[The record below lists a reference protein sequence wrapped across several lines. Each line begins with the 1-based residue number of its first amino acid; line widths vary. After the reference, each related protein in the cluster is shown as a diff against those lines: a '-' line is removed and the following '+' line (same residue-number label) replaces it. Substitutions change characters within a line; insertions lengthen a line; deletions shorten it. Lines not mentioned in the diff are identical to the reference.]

1 MEENKQ
7 MNMNIIKA
15 WPSVSEYLSIPRNES
30 AYKKLIKLLDSL
42 TDEIGNNEE
51 HPASSLMETLGLL
64 IAEYEKNHYP
74 YKEKSGTDILKYLM
88 NEHNVRQSDLKEIGS
103 QGVISEILNGK
114 RSLNVRQIKLL
125 ANLFNVSPT
134 VFLA

>member
-1 MEENKQ
+1 
-7 MNMNIIKA
+7 MNTNLIKA

-30 AYKKLIKLLDSL
+30 AYKKLIKMLDSL
-42 TDEIGNNEE
+42 TDKIGNDEK

-64 IAEYEKNHYP
+64 IAEYEKIHYP
-74 YKEKSGTDILKYLM
+74 VEESAGIDVLKYLM
-88 NEHNVRQSDLKEIGS
+88 AEHNVKQSDLKEIGS

-125 ANLFNVSPT
+125 SNRFNISPT
-134 VFLA
+134 VFIV